1 MNYNEILKKI
11 MKEEHIGLEQA
22 SIKLIKI
29 IDEKI
34 NSELESLK
42 NVLSDE
48 DVEKIKLLL
57 ITLKGSADNEVLDRY
72 YAKTPSIKTKKG
84 QSMLANG
91 KVIDEYEITSMIKPI
106 CENIVKYRTV
116 NDELKGSLENAKK
129 YDELYLEKSEY
140 WKNLNKQKSNIEQQ
154 H

>member
-1 MNYNEILKKI
+1 
-11 MKEEHIGLEQA
+11 
-22 SIKLIKI
+22 
-29 IDEKI
+29 
-34 NSELESLK
+34 
-42 NVLSDE
+42 
-48 DVEKIKLLL
+48 
-57 ITLKGSADNEVLDRY
+57 
-72 YAKTPSIKTKKG
+72 
-84 QSMLANG
+84 MLANG

-116 NDELKGSLENAKK
+116 NEELKGSLENAKR